1 MNTGTH
7 AYQKPPPGSSS
18 PAAGSLAPL
27 QRKCACGSPAKGLA
41 GECDDCRRKRLQRKP
56 LHIGPPGDRYE
67 QEADRFADA
76 VVAGHPVTASPT
88 PVAATPLQRDGP
100 APGASAQG
108 AAGLAPALV
117 HQTLASP
124 GQPLDGGTRAFMAS
138 RLGHDFSRVRVHA
151 DGQAAASA
159 RAVGA
164 QAYTVGEHIAFGHG
178 MFSPHTAPGRHLL
191 AHELVHTL
199 QQAGTGGRVQCKGKQ
214 DEPDTEAPSGTD
226 VTTIVID
233 PGSGRTRFFRDGGE
247 TIDGRVVFQAST
259 FPVGEYRLARAKES
273 RPGHIWDIW
282 NADGTVFTGSLQFT
296 VVLEGTDPEHL
307 PDPNGLPYAPSVLLR
322 VARGVLPA
330 LVDIDKLITAI
341 KAQLEK
347 SLVNDAEE
355 LAVIKLLAS
364 VPAEQAE
371 AVVKR
376 LREERV
382 GEIGLLER
390 MDKDIDGQ
398 NNIALHE
405 ALSRLKLQ
413 AGGRQSAAAL
423 ADAPTLAWHDVMGFF
438 EQKAVFSVTRTSRGT
453 VLIRYLGAISSG
465 LYSKPEYAEIAG
477 MDRKAR
483 LDIMTGRGI
492 EVGADQPIIVRD
504 YDTDRTVVLTA
515 EDLIAYQHA
524 GVRKFLT
531 DIGVIA
537 SLATPVGAE
546 TVGARVLAYGV
557 QILSVATL
565 IVDENKLNIR
575 KWFPNWGPAIIDTSE
590 KIKIVI
596 AVVGIAQLVRG
607 GWKLVDNLRKLRSAR
622 AAMDASAVVRGAD
635 ELALAERQAAQLE
648 SRADDLI
655 RQAELARKEMGL
667 ADDTAALGRKADP
680 LPEAAPPAAP
690 TRPAPAQVETPA
702 PSQAGRAPEPQAPT
716 TATPDKLSAAPP
728 PLADL
733 NRETA
738 EFLGKRP
745 EIKRAL
751 EEAPRAA
758 QALKKCNS
766 PCFPEFAS
774 PSQIDRIER
783 LLESAEDA
791 GIFLERKRLTDFL
804 RGKAS
809 WRELENGIDELE
821 SSLARA
827 REVQGEFGQAGKLA
841 GRDRVTPQG
850 RPSTAAS
857 RAQAGVANGGADL
870 PEVSSQWFPEL
881 RNAGSGKPIP
891 GTRDTRIA
899 QIPAQ
904 IARRLRGMSFRNF
917 DDFRET
923 FWRMVARDP
932 VLGQGWSPQNL
943 RRMEQGLAPF
953 APSAERLGGGSNSV
967 YQLNHKHAIKNGGD
981 VYNLD
986 NIEIV
991 GPATHQ
997 RVGD

>member
-1 MNTGTH
+1 MSASTH
-7 AYQKPPPGSSS
+7 AYQKPSPGSSS
-18 PAAGSLAPL
+18 PTASSLAPL

-41 GECDDCRRKRLQRKP
+41 GECDDCRKKKLQRKP

-67 QEADRFADA
+67 QEADRIADA
-76 VVAGHPVTASPT
+76 VVAGQPITASPA
-88 PVAATPLQRDGP
+88 PGAAMALQRDGP
-100 APGASAQG
+100 APGT
-108 AAGLAPALV
+108 AGVAPALV
-117 HQTLASP
+117 HQTLASA
-124 GQPLDGGTRAFMAS
+124 GQPLDAGTRTFMAS
-138 RLGHDFSRVRVHA
+138 RLGHDFSRVRIHA
-151 DGQAAASA
+151 DSQAAASA

-164 QAYTVGEHIAFGHG
+164 QAYTVGEHIAFDHG

-199 QQAGTGGRVQCKGKQ
+199 QQAGTGGRVQCKGQ
-214 DEPDTEAPSGTD
+214 PDEPDTEAPPGD
-226 VTTIVID
+226 AVTAIVID
-233 PGSGRTRFFRDGGE
+233 PGSGRTRFFRGGGE
-247 TIDGRVVFQAST
+247 TIDGRVMFQAST
-259 FPVGEYRLARAKES
+259 FPVGEYRLERAKDS
-273 RPGHIWDIW
+273 SPGHIWDIW
-282 NADGTVFTGSLQFT
+282 NADGTVFKGGLQFT
-296 VVLEGTDPEHL
+296 VVLEGTDPKHL
-307 PDPNGLPYAPSVLLR
+307 PDPNNLPYAPSVQLR

-330 LVDIDKLITAI
+330 LVDIDKLIAAI

-413 AGGRQSAAAL
+413 GGGRQSAAAL

-483 LDIMTGRGI
+483 LNIMTGRGI

-537 SLATPVGAE
+537 SLATPAGAE

-622 AAMDASAVVRGAD
+622 AAMDATAVVSGAD

-648 SRADDLI
+648 SRADNLI
-655 RQAELARKEMGL
+655 QQAELARKEMGL
-667 ADDTAALGRKADP
+667 ADDAAALGRTADP
-680 LPEAAPPAAP
+680 LPEAAPPAARSTP
-690 TRPAPAQVETPA
+690 ASPQQGSAPA
-702 PSQAGRAPEPQAPT
+702 RAPETRAAAAAAPENL
-716 TATPDKLSAAPP
+716 AAAPP

-745 EIKRAL
+745 EIKQAL

-809 WRELENGIDELE
+809 WRELESGIDELE
-821 SSLARA
+821 AGLASA

-870 PEVSSQWFPEL
+870 PEVSSQWFPEA
-881 RNAGSGKPIP
+881 RNAGSGMPIP

-904 IARRLRGMSFRNF
+904 IARRLRGMDFRNF

-932 VLGQGWSPQNL
+932 VLGQGWTPRNL

-953 APSAERLGGGSNSV
+953 APSAERVGGGSNSV